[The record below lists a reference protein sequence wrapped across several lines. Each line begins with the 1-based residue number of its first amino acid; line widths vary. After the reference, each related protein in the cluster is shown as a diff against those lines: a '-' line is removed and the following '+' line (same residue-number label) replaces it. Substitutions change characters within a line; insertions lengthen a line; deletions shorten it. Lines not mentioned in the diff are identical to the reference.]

1 MWRITLNHMVDMTAS
16 ALDRVFRALAS
27 EPRREILRRAAQQ
40 PCTVTQ
46 LAEHFDMTLAAVS
59 KHIRVL
65 EDANLLSPTHEGRLH
80 WCRLNPQ
87 TLDPARSSIEA
98 LRGFWNERLDALEQ
112 FLVADRS
119 AVVRHTSRRR
129 PGRR

>member
-1 MWRITLNHMVDMTAS
+1 MVDMRAS
-16 ALDRVFRALAS
+16 ALDRIFRALAS

-65 EDANLLSPTHEGRLH
+65 EDANLLSPTHEGRVH

-87 TLDPARSSIEA
+87 TLEPARSSIET

-119 AVVRHTSRRR
+119 VAVRNKPRRR
-129 PGRR
+129 SGRR

>member
-1 MWRITLNHMVDMTAS
+1 MVDMRAS
-16 ALDRVFRALAS
+16 ALDRIFRALAS

-65 EDANLLSPTHEGRLH
+65 EDANLLSPTHEGRVH

-87 TLDPARSSIEA
+87 TLEPARSSIET

-112 FLVADRS
+112 FLVTDRS
-119 AVVRHTSRRR
+119 VAVRDKPRRR
-129 PGRR
+129 SGRR

>member
-1 MWRITLNHMVDMTAS
+1 MVEMTAS

-59 KHIRVL
+59 KHVRVL
-65 EDANLLSPTHEGRLH
+65 EDANLLSPTREGRLH

-87 TLDPARSSIEA
+87 TLDPVRSSIEA
-98 LRGFWNERLDALEQ
+98 LREFWNERLDGLEQ
-112 FLVADRS
+112 FLLADRS
-119 AVVRHTSRRR
+119 VAVRRASRRR
-129 PGRR
+129 PRRR